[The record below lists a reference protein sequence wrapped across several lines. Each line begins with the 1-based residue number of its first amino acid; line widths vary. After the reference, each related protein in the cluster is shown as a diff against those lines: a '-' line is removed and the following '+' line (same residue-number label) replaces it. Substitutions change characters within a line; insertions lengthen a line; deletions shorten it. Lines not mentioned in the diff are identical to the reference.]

1 MELTLF
7 LKIYGSIISFVFGA
21 VFGSFINC
29 LSWRMVHGESIVKGR
44 SHCAVC
50 GHVLSAAD
58 LVPIFSYIFLKGR
71 CRYCHEKISPRYMI
85 AELLLAGGFTGVFI
99 RYGLTV
105 QTLRY
110 MVLSC
115 ILLGLSLTDLDTF
128 EIPNR
133 FILAGIIL
141 WAVTIPFMGDALGTG
156 TAGQQLGGGLLG
168 QSIIGQLIDGLLGGA
183 LIAGA
188 LLVLSL
194 IFDKVTGKEGLG
206 GGDIKLFFMTGLFTG
221 PGVGLF
227 NLILSCIAGLVFSAI
242 RRQQKIPFGPAISI
256 ATYFSLLFGP
266 AVVNW
271 YLGLF

>member
-1 MELTLF
+1 LELTLF
-7 LKIYGSIISFVFGA
+7 LKIYGSIVSFIFGA

-58 LVPIFSYIFLKGR
+58 LVPIFSYLFLKGR

-85 AELLLAGGFTGVFI
+85 AELLLAGAFTRVFV

-105 QTLRY
+105 LTLRY

-133 FILAGIIL
+133 FILAGIVL
-141 WAVTIPFMGDALGTG
+141 WVVTLPFAGASGGKMGS
-156 TAGQQLGGGLLG
+156 
-168 QSIIGQLIDGLLGGA
+168 SIIGQLKDGLLGGF

-188 LLVLSL
+188 LLLLSL

-221 PGVGLF
+221 PWVGLF
-227 NLILSCIAGLVFSAI
+227 NLILSCIAGLIFSAI
-242 RRQQKIPFGPAISI
+242 RRQKKIPFGPAISI